1 MKIIVLVKE
10 VPDTYGDRKLNLET
24 GLADRDASD
33 RVLDEVGE
41 RALEAALQFKDKNP
55 GTEVTVICAGPESVS
70 KSLRKALAMGADAA
84 LHICDAALAGADLGL
99 TAEVLAVAAKKT
111 GFDLILTGNLSTD
124 GAAGLIPAM
133 VAERLGAPHA
143 TFLSTW
149 SLTADGVVGTR
160 ATDGGVVS
168 LKAPLPAVVSV
179 TEAFPDPRMPS
190 FKGIMAAK
198 KKPLQTWTLSD
209 LDVSAEPVAP
219 RSIMTAIAEKPS
231 RAAGIRVVD
240 DGKAGTQL
248 AQFLLENRLV

>member
-133 VAERLGAPHA
+133 VAERLSAPHA